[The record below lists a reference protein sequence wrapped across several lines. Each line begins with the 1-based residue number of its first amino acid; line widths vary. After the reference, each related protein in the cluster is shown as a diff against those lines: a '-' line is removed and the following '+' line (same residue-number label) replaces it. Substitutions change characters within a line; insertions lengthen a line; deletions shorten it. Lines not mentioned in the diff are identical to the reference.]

1 MNNLFKTRQTRKI
14 SQLCLSIAFIGLTAC
29 NGGSSDPD
37 TTAPRSIL
45 KSPLVSRTTTNSA
58 INVTGSSSDS
68 QSAIASV
75 KVNGLKAESEDGYQ
89 NWSANIP
96 LLDKIEQL
104 NIETQD
110 RAGNTSSEIYDLNFS
125 KLNLMFSE
133 ASTLAIDD
141 NNHTLLINDALQQA
155 NYASSLTSPAL
166 IQLSSDADESGLL
179 RPHSSVFDRAG
190 NQELI
195 LDLRETEPVT
205 QAILAR
211 NVENNNLS
219 TLVDG
224 LGNIIDMSID
234 NDKRIL
240 YVLLAPEN
248 EETGGIIKV
257 FDIDAGLAFD
267 AWPTLSD
274 NSKSGPDLVSPSAM
288 VFHNNLLFC
297 ADSAANNIVSIDL
310 ETGNKTI
317 ISDGQTNSS
326 NPIIFSYIRDMTAGS
341 VSTSS
346 EENDE
351 NDENGDDANQETRKL
366 WLVDEDSRSI
376 IEIDTHTGLR
386 SILTQSHDN
395 KGIPFKNF
403 NQIVADIPNNRL
415 LVADLGLNVIF
426 SVQFETG
433 ERDLFVS
440 NKHGNGPS
448 MENPVAL
455 KYGGENEAFV
465 VDNQLESIFSI
476 NLETGNRKVVS
487 AYGKSETEE
496 TGKGPQI
503 DEPVSI
509 VINPS
514 LTHAWVSM
522 REQENILEVDL
533 ESGDRSLLEPDPSLG
548 ATAFKLPSGLVFD
561 SDNNRLLVS
570 DIYLDKVQA
579 IELDTKRTTIAA
591 SQNLTENNGI
601 KLSKPLDITLDE
613 VNKRIYAVD
622 SVLQA
627 VIVWDTQSNASKV
640 LSSLTIGSGVS
651 LLKPIAIELDLIR
664 NLAYVA
670 DEKLNSIV
678 AVNLDNGDRRVL
690 SNRAIGSGPTFKK
703 LSGIS
708 FKQNSNF
715 LIASDAKENAIF
727 SINISNGNRS
737 ILSK

>member
-1 MNNLFKTRQTRKI
+1 MDNLFKTIQTRKI
-14 SQLCLSIAFIGLTAC
+14 SKLCLSIAFIGLTAC

-58 INVTGSSSDS
+58 INITGSSSDS

-110 RAGNTSSEIYDLNFS
+110 RVGNTSSEIYDLNFS

-224 LGNIIDMSID
+224 LSNIIDMSID
-234 NDKRIL
+234 NDKRVL

-248 EETGGIIKV
+248 KETGGIIKI

-267 AWPTLSD
+267 AWPILSD
-274 NSKSGPDLVSPSAM
+274 NSKSGPDFASPSTM

-297 ADSAANNIVSIDL
+297 ADSAANNVVSIDL
-310 ETGNKTI
+310 ETGNKTT
-317 ISDGQTNSS
+317 ISDGETNSS
-326 NPIIFSYIRDMTAGS
+326 NPITFSYIRDMTAGS
-341 VSTSS
+341 VRSS
-346 EENDE
+346 GEENG
-351 NDENGDDANQETRKL
+351 ENGDNANQEIHKL

-395 KGIPFKNF
+395 KGIPFKNIK
-403 NQIVADIPNNRL
+403 QLVADNPNKRL

-433 ERDLFVS
+433 ERELFVS

-448 MENPVAL
+448 MENPVSL
-455 KYGGENEAFV
+455 KHAGENEVFV
-465 VDNQLESIFSI
+465 VDNQLESIFSV

-487 AYGKSETEE
+487 AYQTSEKEE
-496 TGKGPQI
+496 TGTGPEI

-509 VINPS
+509 EINAS
-514 LTHAWVSM
+514 LTQAWVSM

-533 ESGDRSLLEPDPSLG
+533 ESGDRSLLEPNPSLG

-561 SDNNRLLVS
+561 TDNNRLLVS

-591 SQNLTENNGI
+591 SQHLTENNGI
-601 KLSKPLDITLDE
+601 KLSKTLDITLDE

-627 VIVWDTQSNASKV
+627 VIVWDTQSNTSKV

-678 AVNLDNGDRRVL
+678 AVNLDTGDRRVL

-708 FKQNSNF
+708 FKQNSNS
-715 LIASDAKENAIF
+715 LVASDAKENAIF